1 MVPSLAQVSMESA
14 KKQVEAALGDKK
26 ALGFQGG
33 DGEQTYTPE
42 TSGVENDGKKTS
54 NYMGTYRYME
64 VTWFFGIF
72 TMRIWFSTS

>member
-1 MVPSLAQVSMESA
+1 MESA

-64 VTWFFGIF
+64 VT
-72 TMRIWFSTS
+72 

>member
-1 MVPSLAQVSMESA
+1 MESA

-42 TSGVENDGKKTS
+42 TSGVENDGKK
-54 NYMGTYRYME
+54 NIQLHGN
-64 VTWFFGIF
+64 I
-72 TMRIWFSTS
+72 